1 MASTGQFILPKEG
14 LIDWRSMRPQPIVPK
29 IVRPESYIDSPDW
42 EKLTRLASSIIE
54 YAEPLP
60 HRVGNM
66 VGHQRVHEWTAD
78 GDILKLSEFAVI
90 TGSRHYSLRRASL
103 LHRVLGHVKT
113 KAWVFTPEHRI
124 SQVLFEEFMSGV
136 QFNKGASEV
145 IPAIAWDMTEAISI
159 LDQESFISNVERMAN
174 GQA

>member
-66 VGHQRVHEWTAD
+66 VGHQRTHEWTAT
-78 GDILKLSEFAVI
+78 GDILKLSDFVAV
-90 TGSRHYSLRRASL
+90 GLSKFYRLSRAHLENKTL
-103 LHRVLGHVKT
+103 KHVKV
-113 KAWVFTPEHRI
+113 KIWGFNPEHRI
-124 SQVLFEEFMSGV
+124 FDVLFEQYMGGI
-136 QFNKGASEV
+136 QFNELASTVVGA
-145 IPAIAWDMTEAISI
+145 IDWDMTEAIGI